1 MGLFKRKDNQIEKET
16 SEVAVTTSTPST
28 YDELLQAEARRLHL
42 AAMTLSPN
50 EEQKAKDTQKLGEIK
65 LESINASIRRIHK
78 LKQLLRAYKEVTE
91 NMNEHSSRLYEA
103 NKQLAVNKSKEDELE
118 RFETLENIQGLYQ
131 RICLLEAMS
140 RENKQ
145 AQSQKSDE
153 VEQYR
158 QKADEEQKL
167 MTQRTNELQESTQR
181 LKVAIEHLEQ
191 AYRILGARAI
201 LDLDIQAVQDIVAGM
216 TQKRDALALEIGER
230 KEENKK
236 LQELSDKKKLQRQA
250 MEPHRKMLT
259 QGQRLLFC
267 LDILSETKTEI
278 EQIDA
283 QYEECTQKQ
292 REESNMLERTF
303 SEYQKV
309 EADILTLTSELQR
322 HRASIAG
329 TDSYELQERAMQ
341 QKTYRQMLLSAQAL
355 WAHIQQGYGDIDENE
370 QELIQ
375 LRNKIEYGKQSLSVL
390 GQEVN
395 NLRQECKSR
404 EYTLTV
410 SKSQNVIQLRSDLR
424 EGVNCTVCGA
434 THHPYHSD
442 TMLEQ
447 NKLISELRS
456 EYELQLTELQTKEK
470 RLHELILSQAKLEA
484 QEEIKSVGLVTLKK
498 QQDTFVKE
506 WGMYKGLDRSFA
518 DCSPSTNLEA
528 RTGMIRQLI
537 ENATHDAD
545 NAQHELDTYNY
556 HQTRINEITEKLA
569 HKNREKGELTVRLNE
584 ENTGCQ
590 VLTRQAKQLED
601 IRANLQTRYSRLYEE
616 ANKTISLPEWFKDWQ
631 NNTEG
636 LKQHIEEMTQSWNTL
651 HEELVQLESR
661 QQVSTATLEGC
672 MKQETMLENLI
683 QQAQKDIEQRV
694 NLRKE
699 GEKNYERTLEDQK
712 AEDYAETEF
721 QLYASSN
728 TAEKKQREVLQN
740 ATSKLANAQGQQAEL
755 SDIGHQ
761 LDEQA
766 SAGRLELDLWIRQ
779 YNAYHPSVQYK
790 DLEQYFAGK
799 TDWNQLRKQLRE
811 TRIEADTEQR
821 IIDVMRDR
829 VLEIQALASQSSA
842 DINTLNSE
850 ELDAQLTQLEQQYRE
865 ACLEI
870 AEQILVL
877 QRNER
882 CKKQVN

>member
-167 MTQRTNELQESTQR
+167 MTQRTNELQESTKR

-651 HEELVQLESR
+651 HEELVQLESK

-683 QQAQKDIEQRV
+683 QQAQKNIEQRV

>member
-91 NMNEHSSRLYEA
+91 KMNEHSSRLYEA

-167 MTQRTNELQESTQR
+167 MTQRTNELQESTKR

-651 HEELVQLESR
+651 HEELVQLESK

-683 QQAQKDIEQRV
+683 QQAQKNIEQRV

>member
-167 MTQRTNELQESTQR
+167 MTQRTNELQESTKR